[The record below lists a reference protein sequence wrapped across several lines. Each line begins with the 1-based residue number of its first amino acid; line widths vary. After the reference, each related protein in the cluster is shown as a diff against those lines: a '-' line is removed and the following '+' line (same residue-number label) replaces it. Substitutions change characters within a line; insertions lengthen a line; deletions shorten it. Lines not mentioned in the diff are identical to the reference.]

1 MSTSYTD
8 RAVYRVLAPWSQCEG
23 RPAYVYPLTP
33 RRFVYRRNTT
43 GSGRFPWDVSIVDWL
58 VVPAHLEPGDYVLG
72 FRWDCEATAQVWS
85 SCADVTVA
93 ARRAVAAPVR

>member
-1 MSTSYTD
+1 M
-8 RAVYRVLAPWSQCEG
+8 RIRV
-23 RPAYVYPLTP
+23 PAHPPP

-58 VVPAHLEPGDYVLG
+58 LVPAHLEPGDYVLG